1 MKQAVA
7 VLFLLQLG
15 LMPTL
20 FGGVA
25 VKAGI
30 LHTMGGE
37 RIEDGVVL
45 IESGKITAVGPS
57 SRVEIPDGYE
67 VISAQVV
74 TPGLIDAHTVVG
86 LAGALNQD
94 HDQDQL
100 ENSSPIQPQLRAF
113 DAYNPKE
120 RLVSWLRSFGVT
132 TIHTGH
138 GPGNLISGQTMV
150 TKTVDDLGEE
160 RVLLPVASVAA
171 TLGSAATEAGKAP
184 GTRSKAV
191 AMLRAKLLAAQEY
204 EQKQA
209 AAEGAEKPARDLE
222 LESLVLVLRSQVPL
236 LVTVD
241 RATDILTA
249 LRLAEEF
256 KIRLWLD
263 GASEAYLVLD
273 QIKESG
279 FPVILHS
286 TMARSFG
293 EQENLSMTTAAK
305 LQEAGIPFAL
315 QSGFESYV
323 PKTRVVLFE
332 AALAAGRSLNWEAAL
347 AAITIDAARILG
359 VANRIGSIEV
369 GKDADLALFDGD
381 PFEYTTHV
389 TGVLINGQKVSA
401 GDADWR

>member
-1 MKQAVA
+1 MKRTVA
-7 VLFLLQLG
+7 TLFVMMLG

-20 FGGVA
+20 FGGIA
-25 VKAGI
+25 VKAGV
-30 LHTMGGE
+30 LHTMAGD
-37 RIEDGVVL
+37 RIQDGVVL
-45 IESGKITAVGPS
+45 IENGKIAAVGPAS
-57 SRVEIPDGYE
+57 QVEVPEGYE
-67 VISAQVV
+67 IISAPVV

-94 HDQDQL
+94 HDQDQI
-100 ENSSPIQPQLRAF
+100 EDSSPIQPQLRAF
-113 DAYNPKE
+113 DAFNPRE

-150 TKTVDDLGEE
+150 TKTLDELGDE
-160 RVLLPVASVAA
+160 RVLLPLASVAA
-171 TLGSAATEAGKAP
+171 TLGRDATETGKAP

-191 AMLRAKLLAAQEY
+191 AMLRAKLLAALQY
-204 EQKQA
+204 EKDA
-209 AAEGAEKPARDLE
+209 AAENGKEPARNLE
-222 LESLVLVLRSQVPL
+222 MESLVQVLRNEVPL

-263 GASEAYLVLD
+263 GASEAYLVID

-279 FPVILHS
+279 FPVILHA

-293 EQENLSMTTAAK
+293 EQENLSMTTAARLK
-305 LQEAGIPFAL
+305 GAGIPFAL

-332 AALAAGRSLNWEAAL
+332 AALAAGRSLEWEAAL

-359 VANRIGSIEV
+359 VADRVGSIEV

-381 PFEYTTHV
+381 PFEFTSHV
-389 TGVLINGQKVSA
+389 TGVLINGRKVSD